1 MLESDQFG
9 SLTELARAERIDR
22 SYLTKILRLTLL
34 APEIA
39 DAILNG
45 VQPAPLGLPIL
56 KQALPAD
63 WNEQRVLIAGAGC
76 WLTG

>member
-1 MLESDQFG
+1 MADLAPLRSRPGPRG
-9 SLTELARAERIDR
+9 SAGPIF
-22 SYLTKILRLTLL
+22 SKIVRLTLL

>member
-1 MLESDQFG
+1 MLESGRFG
-9 SLTELARAERIDR
+9 SLAEPARAERIGR
-22 SYLTKILRLTLL
+22 SYFSKIVRLTLL